1 MGWCLGKAKEGPSGC
16 SSFLMGYRRANC
28 DEHGIKVWKLTLC
41 QGWGQLFLIVVSMMI
56 LFREGRFSL
65 PRPHNYSFQPAFFFF
80 FFFLGVTNNVVLEAP
95 FLVGIE
101 GSLKGR
107 YVLRIPDRPLFPD

>member
-1 MGWCLGKAKEGPSGC
+1 
-16 SSFLMGYRRANC
+16 
-28 DEHGIKVWKLTLC
+28 
-41 QGWGQLFLIVVSMMI
+41 MMI
-56 LFREGRFSL
+56 LFRGGRFSL
-65 PRPHNYSFQPAFFFF
+65 PRPHNYSFWPAFFF

-107 YVLRIPDRPLFPD
+107 YVLRILDRSLVPD